1 MGVYSPSYPT
11 VYQYWI
17 ENLNSAKITGKKT
30 RSTVLNPRRAKEFA
44 YRVLL
49 HGTSCVHARCTRY
62 FFQRD
67 TSSKVIAIAIV
78 EDDPLV
84 EIG

>member
-1 MGVYSPSYPT
+1 M
-11 VYQYWI
+11 
-17 ENLNSAKITGKKT
+17 
-30 RSTVLNPRRAKEFA
+30 RSTVLNARRAKEFA

-67 TSSKVIAIAIV
+67 TSSEANVIAIV
-78 EDDPLV
+78 EADPLV
-84 EIG
+84 EIS